1 MNIGEAAK
9 RTGLSDKTLRYYESI
24 GLIESERSSNG
35 YRDYHERQ
43 ITELRFLASARKVG
57 FTIDECKTLL
67 ELFRNQ
73 NRHSKQVKHFVL
85 DKLSHID
92 DQIQN
97 LQIMK
102 SALETLANQCQGNE
116 DSSCAIID
124 GLSSGPIIGDK
135 E

>member
-9 RTGLSDKTLRYYESI
+9 LSGLSDKTLRYYESI
-24 GLIESERSSNG
+24 GLIESERSANG
-35 YRDYHERQ
+35 YRDYQERQ
-43 ITELRFLASARKVG
+43 IRELCFLASARKVG

-85 DKLSHID
+85 DKLRHID
-92 DQIQN
+92 EQIQN
-97 LQIMK
+97 LQTMK
-102 SALETLANQCQGNE
+102 SSLQELASQCQGNE
-116 DSSCAIID
+116 DSSCAIIE
-124 GLSSGPIIGDK
+124 GLSSGPFVGKK

>member
-1 MNIGEAAK
+1 MNIGEVAK

-24 GLIESERSSNG
+24 GLIESERAANG
-35 YRDYHERQ
+35 YRDYQEQQ
-43 ITELRFLASARKVG
+43 IRELCFLGSARKVG

-67 ELFRNQ
+67 TLFRNQ

-92 DQIQN
+92 EQIQD
-97 LQIMK
+97 LQTMK
-102 SALETLANQCQGNE
+102 STLQELANQCQGNE

-124 GLSSGPIIGDK
+124 GLSNSPIVGKK